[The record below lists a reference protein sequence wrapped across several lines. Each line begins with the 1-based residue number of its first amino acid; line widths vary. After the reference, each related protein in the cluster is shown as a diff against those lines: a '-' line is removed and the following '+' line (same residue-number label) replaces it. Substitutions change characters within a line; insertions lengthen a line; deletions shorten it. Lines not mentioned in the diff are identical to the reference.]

1 MKGTGPNIRVP
12 IVSTCTYAP
21 LSCEYATVLS
31 ALFTTCSPLDMNEDL
46 DIKPTINSDSEV
58 ARDLEERDELDDDFE
73 VEEEESDDDSLI
85 IRDQITRPVANTHTA
100 RELHG
105 MSV

>member
-1 MKGTGPNIRVP
+1 M
-12 IVSTCTYAP
+12 STCTHHPCLVNTRQFIRRYSLLP
-21 LSCEYATVLS
+21 LC
-31 ALFTTCSPLDMNEDL
+31 LDMNEDL

-73 VEEEESDDDSLI
+73 VEEEESDDDTLI
-85 IRDQITRPVANTHTA
+85 IRDQITRPEAKTHTA